1 MDTVQEYKLYNGY
14 INFPEHVLE
23 DASFQR
29 NIIEEHVD
37 KIINYIHECCD
48 RNAEPSLGCIEL
60 AHFNGR
66 IYVIDGQH
74 RLAAFKRVWTEFR
87 CVVKI
92 HTFNYFVYDYDEIE
106 SIFRLRNKNYEVPS
120 YIKKLKGKHTRLL
133 KDIERYLMRTY
144 PRMISVKN
152 CNRPALNVDR
162 LIRKIMD
169 SGILNL
175 VQKLDEFI
183 VFFNYINEEC
193 RNKMSTFDFLKKNKI
208 SEIML
213 KKMESSNFYLGYDTD
228 MKYLENL
235 DLDIYRKLLNK
246 YKPTSSCCLGNT
258 ACS

>member
-1 MDTVQEYKLYNGY
+1 
-14 INFPEHVLE
+14 
-23 DASFQR
+23 
-29 NIIEEHVD
+29 
-37 KIINYIHECCD
+37 
-48 RNAEPSLGCIEL
+48 
-60 AHFNGR
+60 
-66 IYVIDGQH
+66 
-74 RLAAFKRVWTEFR
+74 
-87 CVVKI
+87 
-92 HTFNYFVYDYDEIE
+92 
-106 SIFRLRNKNYEVPS
+106 
-120 YIKKLKGKHTRLL
+120 
-133 KDIERYLMRTY
+133 
-144 PRMISVKN
+144 MISVKN